1 MVADLAG
8 GQLLPQSCPKAAPKA
23 DWLAEKEEALILFT
37 TVQSARPFDFQLQS
51 LVLEYIIQMA
61 KCWSQNEFFEEES

>member
-1 MVADLAG
+1 MFSLNLVQQNMVADLAD

-37 TVQSARPFDFQLQS
+37 TVQSAKN
-51 LVLEYIIQMA
+51 I
-61 KCWSQNEFFEEES
+61 